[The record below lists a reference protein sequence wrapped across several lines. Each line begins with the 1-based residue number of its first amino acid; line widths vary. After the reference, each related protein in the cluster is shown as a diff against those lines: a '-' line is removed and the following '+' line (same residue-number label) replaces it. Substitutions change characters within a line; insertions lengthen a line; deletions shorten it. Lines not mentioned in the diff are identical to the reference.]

1 MLNYLNLPLYFKR
14 NAKPDSIPVVIS
26 LNGNQMNHIPLMQ
39 AVAKTQMIA
48 KAMSEKDFNRVIEL
62 RGLSFQRNLAT
73 CLHLSKVSHS
83 IISQIKIMKPTNFV
97 VF

>member
-1 MLNYLNLPLYFKR
+1 MLACLIVNVIVNGTFYFKR

-48 KAMSEKDFNRVIEL
+48 EAMNEKDFSRAIEL
-62 RGLSFQRNLAT
+62 RGLSFKRNLAM
-73 CLHLSKVSHS
+73 CLQLSKVS
-83 IISQIKIMKPTNFV
+83 
-97 VF
+97 